1 MKHFAP
7 TDESPNPANSQY
19 NNHRAPPTSMMAT
32 GFLGARPGRIGS
44 PVAAEWFNWLFSQL
58 TVAAPFYVEKPSSG
72 SIDIPN
78 LFRYRVDGQQIIKA
92 FEIRGF
98 ADDGS
103 LSNRKLVAVP
113 SYVPGSSVTPISGV
127 IVTSS
132 VININVNTTCGSASK
147 HVLIQPLTEAP

>member
-7 TDESPNPANSQY
+7 NDESSNPANSQY
-19 NNHRAPPTSMMAT
+19 NNHRTPPRSLMAA

-58 TVAAPFYVEKPSSG
+58 TVSAPFYMGKPDSG
-72 SIDIPN
+72 QISIPN
-78 LFRYRVDGQQIIKA
+78 LFKYRVDGQQIIKA

-103 LSNRKLVAVP
+103 LSNRKLVPMPDYRVGA
-113 SYVPGSSVTPISGV
+113 TAQPINGV
-127 IVTSS
+127 VVAAD

>member
-1 MKHFAP
+1 MKHFSP
-7 TDESPNPANSQY
+7 TDESSNPANSQY
-19 NNHRAPPTSMMAT
+19 NNLRQPPASLMAT

-58 TVAAPFYVEKPSSG
+58 TVAAPFYVEKPLSG
-72 SIDIPN
+72 TIDIPN
-78 LFRYRVDGQQIIKA
+78 MFRYRVDGQQIIKA

-113 SYVPGSSVTPISGV
+113 NYVLNSSVTPINGV
-127 IVTSS
+127 TVNGS
-132 VININVNTTCGSASK
+132 VITINVNTTCGSASK
-147 HVLIQPLTEAP
+147 YVTIQPMTERP

>member
-7 TDESPNPANSQY
+7 NDESSNPANSQY
-19 NNHRAPPTSMMAT
+19 NNHRTPPRSLMAY
-32 GFLGARPGRIGS
+32 GFMGARPGRIGS

-58 TVAAPFYVEKPSSG
+58 TVSAPFFLEKPSSG
-72 SIDIPN
+72 TIDIPN

-113 SYVPGSSVTPISGV
+113 NYTIGLAVTPINGV
-127 IVTSS
+127 TVTGGT
-132 VININVNTTCGSASK
+132 ITINVNTTCGSASMY
-147 HVLIQPLTEAP
+147 VTIQPMTEHP

>member
-1 MKHFAP
+1 MKHFSP
-7 TDESPNPANSQY
+7 TDEVGNPADAQY
-19 NNHRAPPTSMMAT
+19 NNMRKPPASLMAT

-58 TVAAPFYVEKPSSG
+58 TLSAPFFLEKSASG
-72 SIDIPN
+72 TIDIPN
-78 LFRYRVDGQQIIKA
+78 LFSFRASGVQSIKA

-113 SYVPGSSVTPISGV
+113 NYVAGSAVTPINGV
-127 IVTSS
+127 TVTSS
-132 VININVNTTCGSASK
+132 VITINVNTTCGSASK
-147 HVLIQPLTEAP
+147 YVTIQPMTENP

>member
-7 TDESPNPANSQY
+7 TDESSNPANSQY
-19 NNHRAPPTSMMAT
+19 NNHRTPPRSLMAY

-58 TVAAPFYVEKPSSG
+58 TVSAPFYVAKPDSG
-72 SIDIPN
+72 QISIPN
-78 LFRYRVDGQQIIKA
+78 LFRYRVDAQQIIKA

-103 LSNRKLVAVP
+103 LSNRKLIAVP
-113 SYVPGSSVTPISGV
+113 NYRVGSTAQPINGV
-127 IVTSS
+127 VVAAD

-147 HVLIQPLTEAP
+147 HVLIQPLTVEP

>member
-7 TDESPNPANSQY
+7 TDESSNPASSQY
-19 NNHRAPPTSMMAT
+19 NNHREPPRSLMAY
-32 GFLGARPGRIGS
+32 GFMGARPGRIGS

-72 SIDIPN
+72 TIDIPN
-78 LFRYRVDGQQIIKA
+78 LFRYRVDGRQIIKA

-113 SYVPGSSVTPISGV
+113 SYTIGSAVTPINGV
-127 IVTSS
+127 TVTSS
-132 VININVNTTCGSASK
+132 IITINVNTTCGSASK
-147 HVLIQPLTEAP
+147 YVTIQPMTERP

>member
-7 TDESPNPANSQY
+7 NDESSNPANSQY
-19 NNHRAPPTSMMAT
+19 NNHRTPPRSLMAA
-32 GFLGARPGRIGS
+32 GFMGARPGRIGS

-58 TVAAPFYVEKPSSG
+58 TVAAPFYMAKPDNGEIS
-72 SIDIPN
+72 IPN
-78 LFRYRVDGQQIIKA
+78 LFKYRVDGNQIIKG

-103 LSNRKLVAVP
+103 LSNRKLVPMPNYRIGTTAQ
-113 SYVPGSSVTPISGV
+113 PINGV
-127 IVTSS
+127 VVAAD
-132 VININVNTTCGSASK
+132 VININVNTTCGSASR

>member
-1 MKHFAP
+1 MKHFSP
-7 TDESPNPANSQY
+7 TDEVGNPANAQY
-19 NNHRAPPTSMMAT
+19 NNMRQPPASLMAT

-58 TVAAPFYVEKPSSG
+58 TVAAPFFVEKPSSG
-72 SIDIPN
+72 IIGIPN
-78 LFRYRVDGQQIIKA
+78 MFQFRSNGQQTIKA

-113 SYVPGSSVTPISGV
+113 SYVSGSSVTPINGV
-127 IVTSS
+127 TVTGSL
-132 VININVNTTCGSASK
+132 ITINVNTTCGSASK
-147 HVLIQPLTEAP
+147 YVTIQPMTERP

>member
-1 MKHFAP
+1 MRHFSP
-7 TDESPNPANSQY
+7 TDESLNPANSQY
-19 NNHRAPPTSMMAT
+19 NNMRQPPANLMAT

-58 TVAAPFYVEKPSSG
+58 TLSAPFFLEKPASG
-72 SIDIPN
+72 TIDIPN
-78 LFRYRVDGQQIIKA
+78 LFGFRANGVQSIKA

-113 SYVPGSSVTPISGV
+113 NYVFGSTLTPISGV
-127 IVTSS
+127 TVTGG
-132 VININVNTTCGSASK
+132 IITINVNVTCGSASK
-147 HVLIQPLTEAP
+147 YVTIQPMTERP

>member
-7 TDESPNPANSQY
+7 NDESSNPANSQY
-19 NNHRAPPTSMMAT
+19 NNHREPPRSLMAT

-58 TVAAPFYVEKPSSG
+58 TVAAPFYMAKPDSG
-72 SIDIPN
+72 QILIPN
-78 LFRYRVDGQQIIKA
+78 LFAYRVNGQQIIKG

-103 LSNRKLVAVP
+103 LSNRKLVPMPNYRV
-113 SYVPGSSVTPISGV
+113 GSTSQPINGV
-127 IVTSS
+127 VVDANT
-132 VININVNTTCGSASK
+132 ININVNTTCGSAAK
-147 HVLIQPLTEAP
+147 HVSIQPLTMEP

>member
-1 MKHFAP
+1 MKHFSP
-7 TDESPNPANSQY
+7 TDEVGNPANAQY
-19 NNHRAPPTSMMAT
+19 NNMRQPPESLMAT

-58 TVAAPFYVEKPSSG
+58 TLAAPFFLEKPASG
-72 SIDIPN
+72 AIDIPN
-78 LFRYRVDGQQIIKA
+78 LFRFRSNGVQTIKA

-113 SYVPGSSVTPISGV
+113 NYVIGSAMTPINGV
-127 IVTSS
+127 TVTSS
-132 VININVNTTCGSASK
+132 TITINVNTTCGSASK
-147 HVLIQPLTEAP
+147 YVTIQPMTERP

>member
-7 TDESPNPANSQY
+7 TDESSNPANSQY
-19 NNHRAPPTSMMAT
+19 NNHRTPPRSLMAT

-58 TVAAPFYVEKPSSG
+58 TVAAPFFVEKPSSG
-72 SIDIPN
+72 TIDIPN

-103 LSNRKLVAVP
+103 LSNRKLIAVP
-113 SYVPGSSVTPISGV
+113 NYVPGSSATPINGV
-127 IVTSS
+127 TVTGS
-132 VININVNTTCGSASK
+132 VITINVNATCGSASK
-147 HVLIQPLTEAP
+147 YVTIQPMTEHP

>member
-7 TDESPNPANSQY
+7 SDESSNPANSQY
-19 NNHRAPPTSMMAT
+19 NNHRTPPRSIMAA
-32 GFLGARPGRIGS
+32 GFMGARPGRIGT
-44 PVAAEWFNWLFSQL
+44 PVVAEWFNWLFSQL
-58 TVAAPFYVEKPSSG
+58 TVSAPFYMAKPDSG
-72 SIDIPN
+72 QISIPN
-78 LFRYRVDGQQIIKA
+78 LFAYRVDATQIIKA

-103 LSNRKLVAVP
+103 LSNRKLVPMPNYRV
-113 SYVPGSSVTPISGV
+113 GSTAAPINGV
-127 IVTSS
+127 VVAAD

>member
-1 MKHFAP
+1 MKHFSP
-7 TDESPNPANSQY
+7 TDEVGNPANTQY
-19 NNHRAPPTSMMAT
+19 NNMRQPPESLMAT

-58 TVAAPFYVEKPSSG
+58 TLAAPFFLEKPASG
-72 SIDIPN
+72 TIDITN
-78 LFRYRVDGQQIIKA
+78 LFRFRSNGVQSIKA

-113 SYVPGSSVTPISGV
+113 NYAVGSALTPISGV
-127 IVTSS
+127 TVTSS
-132 VININVNTTCGSASK
+132 VITINVNTTCGSATK
-147 HVLIQPLTEAP
+147 YVTIQPMTERP